1 MCILFVGLD
10 DRINKSKYEN
20 ILGLKKVNVV
30 IRNALV
36 VSVNHGAMVCMCT
49 MLPDVA
55 NFFHPIF
62 VKLAIKPHFHE
73 LY

>member
-36 VSVNHGAMVCMCT
+36 VSVSHGAMVCMCT

-55 NFFHPIF
+55 NFRFSSYF
-62 VKLAIKPHFHE
+62 REVGDKTTLS
-73 LY
+73 